1 VAIGTV
7 KGDMHDI
14 GKNLVVALLQGGGFE
29 VIDLGAD
36 VAPEKFVAAVTDQRA
51 DIIGLSALL
60 TTTMLQMK
68 HTVRALDEAG
78 VRGSVKVMVGGAP
91 VTQRFADDVG
101 ADGYADNAAAA
112 LALARRLMGRSG

>member
-1 VAIGTV
+1 VP
-7 KGDMHDI
+7 
-14 GKNLVVALLQGGGFE
+14 
-29 VIDLGAD
+29 
-36 VAPEKFVAAVTDQRA
+36 PEKFVAAVTDQRA
-51 DIIGLSALL
+51 DIVGLSALL

-112 LALARRLMGRSG
+112 LALARRLMDRSG

>member
-1 VAIGTV
+1 
-7 KGDMHDI
+7 
-14 GKNLVVALLQGGGFE
+14 
-29 VIDLGAD
+29 
-36 VAPEKFVAAVTDQRA
+36 
-51 DIIGLSALL
+51 LL

-91 VTQRFADDVG
+91 VTQRFAEEVG

-112 LALARRLMGRSG
+112 LALARRLMDRRG